1 MKGEGDKMR
10 KKGPELPEKSP
21 AEKVMDAF
29 QLPKNKSGI
38 ITALHITG
46 VHEAI
51 VEGHRGIIEYTSEVI
66 RLNTPQFIMK
76 ISGAELE
83 ITAVAEEY
91 IELKGL
97 ICGVEYLF

>member
-1 MKGEGDKMR
+1 MR
-10 KKGPELPEKSP
+10 KKESKPPEKTVP
-21 AEKVMDAF
+21 EKVMEAF

-51 VEGHRGIIEYTSEVI
+51 VEGHRGIIEYTDKTV

-97 ICGVEYLF
+97 ICGVEYIF

>member
-1 MKGEGDKMR
+1 MKKQAA
-10 KKGPELPEKSP
+10 KPPEKTLPEKM
-21 AEKVMDAF
+21 MDVF

-46 VHEAI
+46 IHEAV
-51 VEGHRGIIEYTSEVI
+51 VEGHKGIIEYTDKVI

-83 ITAVAEEY
+83 ITGVAEEY
-91 IELKGL
+91 ITVKGM
-97 ICGVEYLF
+97 IFGVEYVF

>member
-1 MKGEGDKMR
+1 MKNKTH
-10 KKGPELPEKSP
+10 KTPEKSVP
-21 AEKVMDAF
+21 EKVMDAF
-29 QLPKNKSGI
+29 ELPKNKSGI

-51 VEGHRGIIEYTSEVI
+51 VEGHKGIIEYTDKII

-76 ISGAELE
+76 ISGEELE

-91 IELKGL
+91 ITLKGI
-97 ICGVEYLF
+97 ICGVEYQF